1 MGSLVQDLVMTMALS
16 AAGLIG
22 EQLFNRRNAVS
33 DHIKCDNLF
42 CAFRTDLD
50 PDCVF
55 LTSPAQN
62 RHSAIDDYMQ
72 FIPALQCI
80 SRFAEGGALTSQSA
94 ALLPQIKD

>member
-1 MGSLVQDLVMTMALS
+1 MTMALS

-55 LTSPAQN
+55 L
-62 RHSAIDDYMQ
+62 
-72 FIPALQCI
+72 
-80 SRFAEGGALTSQSA
+80 
-94 ALLPQIKD
+94 